1 MDDSK
6 EQKLIS
12 FTIIIII
19 IFFFLF
25 FFQAFAN
32 FAQTLKPEAG

>member
-12 FTIIIII
+12 FIII
-19 IFFFLF
+19 IFFFF

>member
-12 FTIIIII
+12 FTII

>member
-12 FTIIIII
+12 FTIIIF
-19 IFFFLF
+19 FFFLF
-25 FFQAFAN
+25 FFQAFVN
-32 FAQTLKPEAG
+32 LAQTLKPEAG

>member
-19 IFFFLF
+19 LFFFLF
-25 FFQAFAN
+25 FFQAFTN

>member
-1 MDDSK
+1 VP
-6 EQKLIS
+6 KLIS
-12 FTIIIII
+12 FIVIII
-19 IFFFLF
+19 FLF

>member
-12 FTIIIII
+12 FAIIIII
-19 IFFFLF
+19 IIFFLF